1 MNYFKPFLLML
12 SLLGFSS
19 GVASAQ
25 VISQDNPEK
34 LVKELSET
42 VVSEVD
48 ARRAE
53 LEADPKKIKAFAD
66 EFVLPYVDTPKMARY
81 VMGRYW
87 KMATKAQQ
95 DAFIDAFTN
104 TLLRSSSNSILKLK
118 VTSIIVE
125 KMIETRE
132 GRASVKTEVTQ
143 ADGNKSTVVYRAY
156 WNKKKQKWFLY
167 DVSIEGISMLLNYR
181 KSFASEFQKLGID
194 EVIEGLVVKNN
205 ESKLVEPEES

>member
-1 MNYFKPFLLML
+1 MKYFKPFLLML

-19 GVASAQ
+19 SAYTQ
-25 VISQDNPEK
+25 TISQDNPET

-48 ARRAE
+48 ARREE
-53 LEADPKKIKAFAD
+53 LEAEPQKIKAFAD

-87 KMATKAQQ
+87 RMATEKQQ
-95 DAFIDAFTN
+95 AAFVDAFTN
-104 TLLRSSSNSILKLK
+104 TLLRSYSKSILKLK
-118 VTSIIVE
+118 VTNIVVE

-156 WNKKKQKWFLY
+156 LNKKKQKWFLY

-181 KSFASEFQKLGID
+181 KSFASEFQKSGID
-194 EVIEGLVVKNN
+194 EVIESLVVKNN

>member
-1 MNYFKPFLLML
+1 MNYFKSFLLTL
-12 SLLGFSS
+12 SLLGAS
-19 GVASAQ
+19 GVACAQ
-25 VISQDNPEK
+25 VIPQDNPET

-42 VVSEVD
+42 VVTEVD
-48 ARRAE
+48 ARREE
-53 LEADPKKIKAFAD
+53 LEADPQKIKTFAD

-87 KMATKAQQ
+87 RMATAKQQ
-95 DAFIDAFTN
+95 AAFVDAFTN
-104 TLLRSSSNSILKLK
+104 TLLRSYSRSILKLK
-118 VTSIIVE
+118 VTSIVVE

-132 GRASVKTEVTQ
+132 GRASIKTEVTQ

-156 WNKKKQKWFLY
+156 LNKKSQKWFLY

-194 EVIEGLVVKNN
+194 EVIESLVVKNN
-205 ESKLVEPEES
+205 ETKLAEPEES

>member
-19 GVASAQ
+19 GVACAQ
-25 VISQDNPEK
+25 PISQDNPET

-48 ARRAE
+48 ARRE
-53 LEADPKKIKAFAD
+53 QLEADPQKIKAFAD

-87 KMATKAQQ
+87 RTATKAQQ
-95 DAFIDAFTN
+95 EAFVDAFTN
-104 TLLRSSSNSILKLK
+104 TLLRSYSKSILKLK
-118 VTSIIVE
+118 VTSIVVE

-156 WNKKKQKWFLY
+156 WNKKKQKRFLY
-167 DVSIEGISMLLNYR
+167 DVSIEGISMMLNYR
-181 KSFASEFQKLGID
+181 KSFASEFQKSGID
-194 EVIEGLVVKNN
+194 DVIKGLVIKNN

>member
-1 MNYFKPFLLML
+1 MKYFKPFLLML

-19 GVASAQ
+19 SAYTQ
-25 VISQDNPEK
+25 TISQDNPET

-48 ARRAE
+48 ARREE
-53 LEADPKKIKAFAD
+53 LEAEPQKIKAFAD

-87 KMATKAQQ
+87 RIATEKQQ
-95 DAFIDAFTN
+95 AAFVDAFTN
-104 TLLRSSSNSILKLK
+104 TLLRSYSKSILKLK
-118 VTSIIVE
+118 VTSIVVE

-156 WNKKKQKWFLY
+156 LNKKKQKWFLY

-181 KSFASEFQKLGID
+181 KSFASEFQKAGID
-194 EVIEGLVVKNN
+194 EVIESLVVKNN